1 MKYILYCTTNIV
13 NKFIYVGWH
22 KTENPYEFDG
32 YIGNGLNIKCLSK
45 LKHPKTKFE
54 FAVKEFGYKNFV
66 RNTLFIVDTL
76 EEVLELEALVVDEEF
91 LKRPD
96 VYNMALGGQAGF
108 DTSIEVF
115 QYSETGEFIQAHH
128 SQNDAGRHVNRTQ
141 ASIWRA
147 INHKTKC
154 AGYFW
159 SQEKVEKLDLSK
171 MHNYEDPRKIPVFQ
185 YSLDGTYDCCYES
198 IKDAARVLNISDANL
213 GVALKLGR
221 ICNGK
226 YFSTK
231 LLPKLD
237 IKEENKKQERG
248 TLIYQYDLDG
258 NFIAEY
264 KGMPA
269 AKKALGI
276 KSDIYKAIKMGRTAG
291 EFQWSFQKFDKIAP
305 YNTKKSGRARKVGKY
320 DEEWNLIETYKS
332 LTKCK
337 EENGSG
343 VIHVLDGRDEFHK
356 GFRYKYIE

>member
-1 MKYILYCTTNIV
+1 MKYILYCTTNII

-32 YIGNGLNIKCLSK
+32 YIGNGLYINRPSQ

-76 EEVLELEALVVDEEF
+76 DEVLKLEEIVVNEDF
-91 LKRPD
+91 LKRND
-96 VYNMALGGQAGF
+96 VYNMALGGQAGY

-115 QYSETGEFIQAHH
+115 QYDENGNFIQSHH
-128 SQNDAGRHVNRTQ
+128 SQTEAAKFIGRTQ
-141 ASIWRA
+141 ASIWKA
-147 INHKTKC
+147 IKFKTKC

-159 SQEKVEKLDLSK
+159 TYDKKDKINLSD
-171 MHNYEDPRKIPVFQ
+171 MHNYEDSRKIPIFQ
-185 YSLDGTYDCCYES
+185 YSLNGEYDCCYES
-198 IKDAARVLNISDANL
+198 IRDAARVLNINDGNI
-213 GVALKLGR
+213 GIALKLGR
-221 ICNGK
+221 VCNGK

-231 LLPKLD
+231 LYSKLN
-237 IKEENKKQERG
+237 INSETKKQERG
-248 TLIYQYDLDG
+248 TLIYQYDFDG

-291 EFQWSFQKFDKIAP
+291 GFQWSFQKFDKIAP
-305 YNTKKSGRARKVGKY
+305 YKKSKSGVAKEVGKY
-320 DEEWNLIETYKS
+320 DKDWNLIETYKS
-332 LTKCK
+332 LAECK
-337 EENGSG
+337 KINGGG
-343 VIHVLDGRDEFHK
+343 VSHVLSGRDEFHK
-356 GFRYKYIE
+356 GFHYKYI

>member
-1 MKYILYCTTNIV
+1 MKYILYCTTNLV

-32 YIGNGLNIKCLSK
+32 YIGNGLIINTPSQ

-66 RNTLFIVDTL
+66 RSTLFIVDTL
-76 EEVLELEALVVDEEF
+76 EEVLDLEEAVVNEEF

-108 DTSIEVF
+108 DTSVEVF
-115 QYSETGEFIQAHH
+115 QYDLDGNFIKSYH
-128 SQNDAGRHVNRTQ
+128 SQSEAAKSVNRSQT
-141 ASIWRA
+141 SIWRA
-147 INHKTKC
+147 VTFKTKC
-154 AGYFW
+154 SNYFW
-159 SQEKVEKLDLSK
+159 TKEKYD
-171 MHNYEDPRKIPVFQ
+171 KINPTDMYDYTDKRCIPIFQ
-185 YSLDGTYDCCYES
+185 YSEDGTYDCCYKS
-198 IKDAARVLNISDANL
+198 IRDASRVLGIGDSNI

-221 ICNGK
+221 MCNHK
-226 YFSTK
+226 YFSTT
-231 LLPKLD
+231 LYQKLD
-237 IKEENKKQERG
+237 IKENKKQERG

-264 KGMPA
+264 KGMPS

-276 KSDIYKAIKMGRTAG
+276 KSDIYRAIKMGRTAG
-291 EFQWSFQKFDKIAP
+291 GFQWSFQKFDKIAP
-305 YNTKKSGRARKVGKY
+305 VKYKSGKAKKVGKF
-320 DEEWNLIETYKS
+320 DKEGNLIQEYSS

-343 VIHVLDGRDEFHK
+343 VIHVLNGRDEFHK
-356 GFRYKYIE
+356 GFTYKYIK

>member
-1 MKYILYCTTNIV
+1 MKYILYCTINIV

-32 YIGNGLNIKCLSK
+32 YLGNGLTINTPSQ

-54 FAVKEFGYKNFV
+54 YAVKEYGYKNFI
-66 RNTLFIVDTL
+66 RTTLFIVDTL
-76 EEVLELEALVVDEEF
+76 EEVLRLEEIVVNEEF

-115 QYSETGEFIQAHH
+115 QYDLDGNYIQSFH
-128 SQNDAGRHVNRTQ
+128 SQTDAAKAVERTQ
-141 ASIWRA
+141 SSIWKA
-147 INHKTKC
+147 ITYKTKC
-154 AGYFW
+154 ANYFW
-159 SQEKVEKLDLSK
+159 TTEKFDKINPKD
-171 MHNYEDPRKIPVFQ
+171 MHDYTDKRCIPIFQ
-185 YSLDGTYDCCYES
+185 YSEDGTYDCCYRS
-198 IKDAARVLNISDANL
+198 IRDASRVLKVSDSNI

-221 ICNGK
+221 MCNHK
-226 YFSTK
+226 YFSTQ
-231 LLPKLD
+231 LFSKLD
-237 IKEENKKQERG
+237 IKNENKKQERG

-264 KGMPA
+264 KGMPS
-269 AKKALGI
+269 AKKILGI

-291 EFQWSFQKFDKIAP
+291 GFQWSFQKFDKIAP
-305 YNTKKSGRARKVGKY
+305 VQYKSGKAKKVGKY
-320 DEEWNLIETYKS
+320 DENWNLVKEYMS

-343 VIHVLDGRDEFHK
+343 VIHVLNGRDEFHK
-356 GFRYKYIE
+356 GFRFKYI